1 MIVAAQPLDPPW
13 VGGYGPAIPIA
24 VTSVHHISCGSPIW
38 SGPAGRHQEGAA
50 MQRTSVNPWPW
61 SLGFAFNQAELVEGH
76 RRVLVCS
83 GQTATDADGQP
94 QHPGDMAAQLAMA
107 ADNLQAVLAAGGM
120 GLADVVRLQVY
131 TTDVDRLLEHYQVLV
146 GRLEAAGVRPPSTL
160 LGVARLAAP
169 ELLVELEATALA

>member
-1 MIVAAQPLDPPW
+1 MPT
-13 VGGYGPAIPIA
+13 A
-24 VTSVHHISCGSPIW
+24 VTSVHHITLRVADLERSRRFYEGVLRR
-38 SGPAGRHQEGAA
+38 RHQKGAA

-94 QHPGDMAAQLAMA
+94 QHPGDMAAQLALA
-107 ADNLQAVLAAGGM
+107 VDNLEAVLAAGGM

-146 GRLEAAGVRPPSTL
+146 GRLESAGVRPPSTL

-169 ELLVELEATALA
+169 ELLVELEATAMA